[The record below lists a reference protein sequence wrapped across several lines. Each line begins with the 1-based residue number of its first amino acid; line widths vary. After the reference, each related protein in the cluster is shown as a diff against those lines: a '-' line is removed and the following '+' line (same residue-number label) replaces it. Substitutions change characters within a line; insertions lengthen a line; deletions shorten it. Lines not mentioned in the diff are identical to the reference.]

1 MSTASMPAQ
10 PLTSATPP
18 DAALRASAGVQAAAG
33 ATAASVA
40 TGAAT
45 LGSPRAGMTNAQRLR
60 WGMWLGVLG
69 VACFALTMPM
79 TRLATG
85 TAAAPQLTPSFVTA
99 GRLAVAGVLSVL
111 FLLATRSTWPPRAL
125 WGSLALATAGSAIGF
140 PLLLALAM
148 PHVTAAH
155 AAVVIATLPL
165 CTAVLSAWVLGQR
178 ARPAFWACAVLG
190 AALVAVFMAMKVPE
204 AGTAGAAGSAVGA
217 WWPNVLLLGAVLA
230 SAVGYAYGAK
240 LTPVL
245 GAERVICWMCAVM
258 LPPSLVLT
266 LWWWPQ
272 APVAPA
278 AWGGFAYVGVVSMW
292 AGFFF
297 WFRGLDWGGALRV
310 SQVQLLQPF
319 GSMLVA
325 WPLLGEAVSGQ
336 AVLFALAVVATVYAA
351 KRFSA

>member
-1 MSTASMPAQ
+1 MSTASVPAQ
-10 PLTSATPP
+10 VQP
-18 DAALRASAGVQAAAG
+18 ALPVTVS
-33 ATAASVA
+33 ASVA
-40 TGAAT
+40 TASAA
-45 LGSPRAGMTNAQRLR
+45 PMTQAQRLR

-85 TAAAPQLTPSFVTA
+85 SAAAPQLTPAFVTA
-99 GRLAVAGVLSVL
+99 GRLAVAGLLSAV
-111 FLLATRSTWPPRAL
+111 FLLATRSAWPPRAL

-140 PLLLALAM
+140 PLFLALAM

-190 AALVAVFMAMKVPE
+190 AVLVAVFMALKLPE
-204 AGTAGAAGSAVGA
+204 SASVGGPA
-217 WWPNVLLLGAVLA
+217 VSLWWPNVLLLAAVVA
-230 SAVGYAYGAK
+230 SALGYAYGAK

-245 GAERVICWMCAVM
+245 GAERVICWMCVSV
-258 LPPSLVLT
+258 LPAALVLT
-266 LWWWPQ
+266 LWWWPSE
-272 APVAPA
+272 PVAPS

-292 AGFFF
+292 AGFFA

-325 WPLLGEAVSGQ
+325 WPLLGEAVSPL
-336 AVLFALAVVATVYAA
+336 AVGFALAVVATVWLA
-351 KRFSA
+351 KRMSS